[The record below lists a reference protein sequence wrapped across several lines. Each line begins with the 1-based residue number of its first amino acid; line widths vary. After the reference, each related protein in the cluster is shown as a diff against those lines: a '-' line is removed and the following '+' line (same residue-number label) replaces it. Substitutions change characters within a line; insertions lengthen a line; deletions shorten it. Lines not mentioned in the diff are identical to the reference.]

1 MKPTGIS
8 TFGISLLTVLG
19 VTATMMCVL
28 KARAQDQAPP
38 PPLKIVTR
46 QDRNQLEA
54 EKDTKD
60 RVRLT
65 LSLAEAHLAS
75 GELQTAHMNYDEA
88 AAEAGKY
95 WALLEDIFIF
105 LSKQKID
112 SNKTRDLYK
121 RVELTLRAHGPRLS
135 IMRRS
140 TPAAYAIFI
149 KETEEFARQG
159 RTEALN
165 SFYGHTVIRDRP
177 SPDQRPNRSSVQNN
191 AAPPEKK
198 P

>member
-1 MKPTGIS
+1 MRLMGIS
-8 TFGISLLTVLG
+8 RLGISILTVLC
-19 VTATMMCVL
+19 TAASLSVL
-28 KARAQDQAPP
+28 EVRAQDQPPP

-46 QDRNQLEA
+46 QDRTQLEE

-65 LSLAEAHLAS
+65 LTLAEGHLAS
-75 GELQTAHMNYDEA
+75 AELQTSHLNYDEA

-95 WALLEDIFIF
+95 WALLEEVFIF
-105 LSKQKID
+105 LSKQKVD

-121 RVELTLRAHGPRLS
+121 RVELPLRAHGPRLS
-135 IMRRS
+135 IMRRT
-140 TPAAYAIFI
+140 TPAAYAIWI
-149 KETEEFARQG
+149 KETEDFARQG

-165 SFYGHTVIRDRP
+165 SFYGHTVVRDRP
-177 SPDQRPNRSSVQNN
+177 SLEQRPGRNSVQNN
-191 AAPPEKK
+191 AVPPEKK

>member
-1 MKPTGIS
+1 MRPTGTSRLGIS
-8 TFGISLLTVLG
+8 TLIFLGTVASLLCALEV
-19 VTATMMCVL
+19 
-28 KARAQDQAPP
+28 RAQEQAP
-38 PPLKIVTR
+38 PPLKILTR
-46 QDRNQLEA
+46 QDRTQLEA

-65 LSLAEAHLAS
+65 LALAESHLANA
-75 GELQTAHMNYDEA
+75 ELHTSHLNYDEA

-95 WALLEDIFIF
+95 WALIEDLFIF
-105 LSKQKID
+105 LSKQKVD

-121 RVELTLRAHGPRLS
+121 RVELTLRAQGPRLS

-140 TPAAYAIFI
+140 TPAAYAIWI
-149 KETEEFARQG
+149 KETEDFARQG

-165 SFYGHTVIRDRP
+165 SFYGHTVFRERP
-177 SPDQRPNRSSVQNN
+177 APDQQPGRSSVQNN
-191 AAPPEKK
+191 APPPEKK

>member
-1 MKPTGIS
+1 MKPTGIAR
-8 TFGISLLTVLG
+8 FGISILTVLC
-19 VTATMMCVL
+19 TAASLSVL
-28 KARAQDQAPP
+28 EVRAQDQPPP

-46 QDRNQLEA
+46 QDRMQLED

-65 LSLAEAHLAS
+65 LALAEGHLANA
-75 GELQTAHMNYDEA
+75 ELQTSHLNYDEA

-95 WALLEDIFIF
+95 WALVEDVFVF
-105 LSKQKID
+105 LSKLKLD

-135 IMRRS
+135 IMRRT
-140 TPAAYAIFI
+140 TPSAYAIWI
-149 KETEEFARQG
+149 KETEDFARQG

-165 SFYGHTVIRDRP
+165 SFYGHTVVRDP
-177 SPDQRPNRSSVQNN
+177 SPEQRPGRSSVQNN

>member
-1 MKPTGIS
+1 MRPVGIS
-8 TFGISLLTVLG
+8 RFGISILMALC
-19 VTATMMCVL
+19 TAASLACAMEV
-28 KARAQDQAPP
+28 RAQEQAAP

-46 QDRNQLEA
+46 PDRLLLEA

-60 RVRLT
+60 RVRL
-65 LSLAEAHLAS
+65 SLALAESHLAS
-75 GELQTAHMNYDEA
+75 AELYTSHLNYDEA

-95 WALLEDIFIF
+95 WALVEDVFIF
-105 LSKQKID
+105 LSKQKVD

-140 TPAAYAIFI
+140 TPAAYAIWI
-149 KETEEFARQG
+149 KETEDFARQG

-165 SFYGHTVIRDRP
+165 SFYGHTVVRDRP
-177 SPDQRPNRSSVQNN
+177 APDQRPGRSSVQNN
-191 AAPPEKK
+191 ADPPEKK